1 MSDFFDI
8 LFQIWSVWIASEV
21 HVVMSVGWLAR
32 AQFRLAPAA
41 HFGRNFQVLSK
52 KYEAII

>member
-8 LFQIWSVWIASEV
+8 LFQIWTVWIASEV